1 MEEEQNNMVLAQ
13 MEEDKDKIF
22 EIAKCYKDFSEN
34 LKNNKNEKNKVAYLI
49 SKESIDIFKSKI
61 KYEETKEYIKDNG
74 NEENLKQFKE
84 KLKDYSL
91 NDLDLILCIDI
102 KLYCNLSEIQEDISK
117 GFNLVDY
124 NFLDKLDF
132 DENFEDY
139 IVHYYK
145 IDNNLMIE
153 FNDKSKLLIEE
164 ENGKYKY
171 HVMEAPII
179 EIDKVIKI
187 VRTKTATCFSNRRSK
202 TRKGE
207 ILRHVSKTN
216 YY

>member
-34 LKNNKNEKNKVAYLI
+34 LKNNKNEKNKAAYLI

-207 ILRHVSKTN
+207 ILRHVPKTN

>member
-34 LKNNKNEKNKVAYLI
+34 LKNNKNEKNKAAYLI

-117 GFNLVDY
+117 GFDLVDY

-207 ILRHVSKTN
+207 ILRHVPKTN